1 MKEVSKIFAPFFS
14 LISNLGASYLEQNL
28 NNKNLNNEQLLILS
42 DLLKNDN
49 VLTTLNLSHN
59 NISDEGASI
68 LANSLKYNHT
78 LTTLNL
84 SHNNISDEGAISF
97 AEIFKINTKLQALY
111 LSHNNIQDKGGEILY
126 KSTSQCNSISLHHN
140 NISLKKQDE
149 LIESKISNTKLPTNY
164 IDIENS
170 IKCLKK
176 AYIWDNYM
184 KFNPSSPE
192 HFTFKEMQKAV
203 ETYLSYPRTFYI
215 IATKQDFLVG
225 AAESRT
231 SVILPIDALLCL
243 STIGIPAE
251 IINLIGL
258 EFFNIEGEAS
268 S

>member
-1 MKEVSKIFAPFFS
+1 MKEVKKIFAPFFS

-28 NNKNLNNEQLLILS
+28 NNKNLTNEQLLILS
-42 DLLKNDN
+42 DLLKKDN

-68 LANSLKYNHT
+68 LAKSLKDNNT

-97 AEIFKINTKLQALY
+97 AEIFKVNTKLQALY
-111 LSHNNIQDKGGEILY
+111 LSHNTIQDKGGETLY

-184 KFNPSSPE
+184 KFNSSSPE

-215 IATKQDFLVG
+215 IV
-225 AAESRT
+225 RT
-231 SVILPIDALLCL
+231 EKPLNGLIKL
-243 STIGIPAE
+243 GIR
-251 IINLIGL
+251 G
-258 EFFNIEGEAS
+258 F
-268 S
+268 